1 MSWRSLFSLL
11 ILTFISAESSARVDE
26 EGNYELEPL
35 FKNKDWDMS
44 AELGMLISSGNT
56 ESTSLLGRITASH
69 DWQSWRFN
77 YDLNTL
83 VKRDEKY
90 DEELQRE
97 RLKTTAERYQLQVQ
111 GEYKLTETDAIFS
124 RYELTDD
131 RFASYTEYVAAVI
144 GYSFRAIENH
154 NMELD
159 LTLGPGYARGLT
171 SDDILEK
178 GMVVRASASYK
189 WDISDNAQFRQIISV
204 QGAEFNNRSIS
215 ETSLSTK
222 ITGSMQ
228 MKVSFKAVHNSK
240 VEDDKEK
247 LDTETSLTLVVNI

>member
-1 MSWRSLFSLL
+1 M
-11 ILTFISAESSARVDE
+11 
-26 EGNYELEPL
+26 
-35 FKNKDWDMS
+35 
-44 AELGMLISSGNT
+44 
-56 ESTSLLGRITASH
+56 GRLTASH
-69 DWQSWRFN
+69 EWQSWRFN

-90 DEELQRE
+90 DEETQRE

-111 GEYKLTETDAIFS
+111 GEYKITETDAIFS

-131 RFASYTEYVAAVI
+131 RFASYTEYVAAVV
-144 GYSFRAIENH
+144 GYSFRAIEN
-154 NMELD
+154 NKMELD

-171 SDDILEK
+171 SEDILEK
-178 GMVVRASASYK
+178 GMVLRASASYK

-215 ETSLSTK
+215 ETTLSTK

-240 VEDDKEK
+240 VEEDKEK